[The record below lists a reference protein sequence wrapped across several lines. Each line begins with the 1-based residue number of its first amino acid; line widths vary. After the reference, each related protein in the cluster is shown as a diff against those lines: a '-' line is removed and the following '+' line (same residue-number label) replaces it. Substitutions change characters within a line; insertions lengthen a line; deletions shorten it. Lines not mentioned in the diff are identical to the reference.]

1 MKKAKHPYP
10 GKRKRLIKSKIR
22 VFQFAVFFLMI
33 GFVGGIFWP
42 LFHVRELRGVRNQL
56 QDRTA
61 ALDKVGI
68 TLDKAMEAVRNGV
81 LTPTT
86 VSLLRRIGG
95 KATNSLI
102 EILQNESLPSLERQ
116 HAAMMLGLLG
126 DKRAIPALVGVLG
139 SCDDSSLR
147 THIACALGRI
157 GDESAVPHLS
167 KLLTDTDDEVRLS
180 AIEAMSR
187 VGGIKVATTF
197 IRALEDALKRMPE
210 EAVTNIPKEDMEWWY
225 YYSRIRKLGC
235 HSIKGFQRVVGL
247 KPDGIIGPRTKMVVD
262 KVYREKGG
270 E

>member
-1 MKKAKHPYP
+1 MEKVKHPYP
-10 GKRKRLIKSKIR
+10 GKRKRLIKSKLRI
-22 VFQFAVFFLMI
+22 FQIAVFFLMV

-56 QDRTA
+56 QDRA
-61 ALDKVGI
+61 ASLENAI
-68 TLDKAMEAVRNGV
+68 EAVRNGV

-102 EILQNESLPSLERQ
+102 EILQKESLPSLERQ

-147 THIACALGRI
+147 AHIACALGRI

-187 VGGIKVATTF
+187 VGGIKVATIF

-247 KPDGIIGPRTKMVVD
+247 KPDGIIGPRTKKAVD
-262 KVYREKGG
+262 RVYRDKGG